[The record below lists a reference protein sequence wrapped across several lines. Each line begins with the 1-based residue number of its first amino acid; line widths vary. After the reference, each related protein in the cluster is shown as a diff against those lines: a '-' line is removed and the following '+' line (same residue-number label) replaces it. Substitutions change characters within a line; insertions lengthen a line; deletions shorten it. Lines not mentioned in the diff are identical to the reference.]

1 MENCMHMNSRSYYKA
16 KNTDYIYCS
25 YMRARIGV
33 VSLHGL
39 RAAKPGCESL

>member
-1 MENCMHMNSRSYYKA
+1 MHMNSRSNLKA
-16 KNTDYIYCS
+16 KIRTIYCL